1 MIKSVKRL
9 GAAVLSAVMMLT
21 AVATPLGDN
30 LPAVRESTS
39 LTASA
44 ASWPSDYRNWSQ
56 AASDNSMMRSYGCW
70 VVAQAKLLQEIGAT
84 PSGSSLS
91 RYFLWIF

>member
-39 LTASA
+39 LTAGA
-44 ASWPSDYRNWSQ
+44 D
-56 AASDNSMMRSYGCW
+56 SYW
-70 VVAQAKLLQEIGAT
+70 
-84 PSGSSLS
+84 
-91 RYFLWIF
+91 